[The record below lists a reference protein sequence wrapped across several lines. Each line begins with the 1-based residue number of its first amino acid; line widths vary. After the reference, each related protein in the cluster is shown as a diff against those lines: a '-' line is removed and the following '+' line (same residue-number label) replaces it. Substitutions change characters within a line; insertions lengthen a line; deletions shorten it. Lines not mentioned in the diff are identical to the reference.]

1 MNQGKMESELGFL
14 VSVVIICADIT
25 ATVLGI
31 EAEIAQSK
39 TPHHHHQQ
47 QHLRH
52 SNSGCSRTPSAGAF
66 AEGVAA
72 MVLLFIVHVL
82 ANVLGGCTYIR
93 SKQDFDRATANKI
106 LAVAFLVLSWI
117 FFLVSYTAL
126 MIGTL
131 ANSKSKRLCSLPHRW
146 FFVIGAIFCL
156 GHGLVTSA
164 YYVSAIAAKKEDKEN
179 SQQENQTNRSRT

>member
-39 TPHHHHQQ
+39 APHHHHQQ
-47 QHLRH
+47 HLRH
-52 SNSGCSRTPSAGAF
+52 SDSGCRRNPSAEAF

-72 MVLLFIVHVL
+72 MVLLSIVHVL

-93 SKQDFDRATANKI
+93 SKQDFNRATANKI
-106 LAVAFLVLSWI
+106 LAMAFLVLSWI
-117 FFLVSYTAL
+117 FFGVSYSTL

-131 ANSKSKRLCSLPHRW
+131 GNSRSNRFCSLPHRW
-146 FFVIGAIFCL
+146 FFLIGGIFCL
-156 GHGLVTSA
+156 GHGVVTSA

-179 SQQENQTNRSRT
+179 AQQENPSNRSRA

>member
-1 MNQGKMESELGFL
+1 MLL
-14 VSVVIICADIT
+14 VQA
-25 ATVLGI
+25 L
-31 EAEIAQSK
+31 
-39 TPHHHHQQ
+39 HHHHQQ

-52 SNSGCSRTPSAGAF
+52 SDSGCRRNPSAGAF

-72 MVLLFIVHVL
+72 MALLFIVHVL

-93 SKQDFDRATANKI
+93 SKQDFNRATANKI

-126 MIGTL
+126 MLGTL
-131 ANSKSKRLCSLPHRW
+131 ANSKSNRFCNLPHHW

-179 SQQENQTNRSRT
+179 IQKENPAIVSRA

>member
-39 TPHHHHQQ
+39 APHHHHQQ
-47 QHLRH
+47 HSRH
-52 SNSGCSRTPSAGAF
+52 SGSGCRRSPSDGAF

-93 SKQDFDRATANKI
+93 SKQDFKRATANKI

-117 FFLVSYTAL
+117 FFVVSYSTL

-131 ANSKSKRLCSLPHRW
+131 ANSRTNRLCSLPHRW
-146 FFVIGAIFCL
+146 FFLIGGIFCL
-156 GHGLVTSA
+156 GHGVVTSA

-179 SQQENQTNRSRT
+179 AQQENLANRSRA

>member
-1 MNQGKMESELGFL
+1 MESELGFL
-14 VSVVIICADIT
+14 VSVLIICADIT

-39 TPHHHHQQ
+39 QHHHQQ
-47 QHLRH
+47 QQHSRH
-52 SNSGCSRTPSAGAF
+52 SDYRCRRNPSSGAF
-66 AEGVAA
+66 AEGAA
-72 MVLLFIVHVL
+72 AIVLLCIVHAM

-93 SKQDFDRATANKI
+93 SKQDFKRATANKI
-106 LAVAFLVLSWI
+106 LAVAFLLLSWI
-117 FFLVSYTAL
+117 FFGVSYSTL

-131 ANSKSKRLCSLPHRW
+131 ANSRSNRFCSLPNRW
-146 FFVIGAIFCL
+146 FFLIGAIFCL

-179 SQQENQTNRSRT
+179 LQQETPSRA